1 MDFDT
6 PGLLGSR
13 TFWIAGLLSAACWS
27 VLALT
32 LLH

>member
-1 MDFDT
+1 MERP

-27 VLALT
+27 LLAVT
-32 LLH
+32 LLR